1 MCFLFGVF
9 YFIEYEMIL
18 VEYELLFGIIIGYF
32 LSEKK
37 MCLNKKI
44 IEIEILW
51 WVIVRMCVN
60 NVVCV
65 KFIVLFV
72 IIEIM

>member
-1 MCFLFGVF
+1 
-9 YFIEYEMIL
+9 MIL

-37 MCLNKKI
+37 MCLNEKI
-44 IEIEILW
+44 IEIEILC